1 MKTMLF
7 PTDFS
12 DRANRALIEV
22 GAFAKEFK
30 TKIIV
35 YHVYHQPFIKTDLSI
50 HMAGLLEN
58 VERCLDKTFNNFL
71 QENPEFETIDY
82 EFRKERGLSV
92 EKIIQTVQNGDI
104 DLICMATKG
113 AQSFGELWGTK
124 TAKIVK
130 SVNVPTL
137 VIPDNTNL
145 TEMGK
150 VGLICDYSQ
159 KADYHS
165 LDFLS
170 SIIDNLNLEAD
181 VITLNCDERNMT
193 GSEKAYL
200 QLVRKKLKNVPTTF
214 HFVSDNDVE
223 RGVIEYCKKNDI
235 GLVAILH
242 KKYNFLVELF
252 HESLTKKMTFRSHIP
267 LLVLK

>member
-1 MKTMLF
+1 MLF

-58 VERCLDKTFNNFL
+58 VERGLDKTFNNFL
-71 QENPEFETIDY
+71 QENPEFETI
-82 EFRKERGLSV
+82 
-92 EKIIQTVQNGDI
+92 
-104 DLICMATKG
+104 
-113 AQSFGELWGTK
+113 
-124 TAKIVK
+124 
-130 SVNVPTL
+130 VNVPTL

-200 QLVRKKLKNVPTTF
+200 KLVRKKLKNVPTTF